1 MSEIMLNKSFAGS
14 WGVASDENIPHE
26 IINLF
31 SSDNGKIYL
40 YVPPYGGY
48 AKDKN
53 VKYLLITGEW
63 HNKKTEILYL
73 ATGLKRM
80 HKGGKYATSKDREA
94 LQEKIM
100 DQDIRYNGKLL
111 CEIKMSAEEED
122 RVFYCTFEAEK
133 LVQPKK
139 RMFLEWNGGFDEI
152 TENSFTFGLCNE
164 AYKYQRQ
171 IGYIEKDSRDYEK
184 ILNII
189 SNSMY
194 WKNENAVKKV
204 SNNGG
209 ALSPLNFLRLAHK
222 EYDETAYTNLFF
234 EFFSKNTAL
243 FGQFA
248 QTILNIPKEDSYT
261 IYKEVD
267 TKDKDKT
274 KDDIG
279 ASKNY
284 KRGRIDLLAI
294 GNKSIIVIENKIK
307 SGLNGIDKSKELS
320 QLTTYI
326 EFIERKYPDKEK
338 YYFLFEPNYN
348 EIDISEFD
356 NRRGKEFSKIRYS
369 QIYNFF
375 SGHKGEFEQGV
386 YGKYAEDFVSSLYIH
401 TLTMQDMV
409 EQRFLKAIQQK

>member
-1 MSEIMLNKSFAGS
+1 MDEIMLNKSLAGS

-31 SSDNGKIYL
+31 QSDNGKIYI
-40 YVPPYGGY
+40 YVPSHGGY
-48 AKDKN
+48 ATSRK

-80 HKGGKYATSKDREA
+80 HKGGKYATSSDREA
-94 LQEKIM
+94 LKEKII

-139 RMFLEWNGGFDEI
+139 RMFLAWNGGSDEI
-152 TENSFTFGLCNE
+152 TEDSFTFGLYNE
-164 AYKYQRQ
+164 VYKYQRQ
-171 IGYIEKDSRDYEK
+171 IGYVEKGSIDYEK

-189 SNSMY
+189 SDSTY
-194 WKNENAVKKV
+194 WKNSNAIKKV
-204 SNNGG
+204 SNSGG
-209 ALSPLNFLRLAHK
+209 VLSPLNFLRLAHK

-243 FGQFA
+243 FNQFA
-248 QTILNIPKEDSYT
+248 QAVLNIPKEDFYT
-261 IYKEVD
+261 VYKEVD
-267 TKDKDKT
+267 TKGKNKS
-274 KDDIG
+274 KDDSS
-279 ASKNY
+279 ASKNL
-284 KRGRIDLLAI
+284 KNGRIDLLAI
-294 GNKSIIVIENKIK
+294 GDKSVIVIENKIK
-307 SGLNGIDKSKELS
+307 SGLNGIDKSNELS

-326 EFIERKYPDKEK
+326 EFIERNYPDYKK

-356 NRRGKEFSKIRYS
+356 NRRGKEFDKIRYS

-375 SGHKGEFEQGV
+375 SGHKDELKRGV
-386 YGKYAEDFVSSLYIH
+386 YGKYADDFISSLYIH
-401 TLTMQDMV
+401 TLTIQDMV
-409 EQRFLKAIQQK
+409 EQRFLRAIQQK

>member
-1 MSEIMLNKSFAGS
+1 MLNKSFAGS

-100 DQDIRYNGKLL
+100 DQDIRYDGKLL

-139 RMFLEWNGGFDEI
+139 RMFLEWNGSFDEI

-171 IGYIEKDSRDYEK
+171 IGYIEK
-184 ILNII
+184 
-189 SNSMY
+189 
-194 WKNENAVKKV
+194 
-204 SNNGG
+204 
-209 ALSPLNFLRLAHK
+209 
-222 EYDETAYTNLFF
+222 
-234 EFFSKNTAL
+234 
-243 FGQFA
+243 
-248 QTILNIPKEDSYT
+248 
-261 IYKEVD
+261 EV
-267 TKDKDKT
+267 
-274 KDDIG
+274 G
-279 ASKNY
+279 S
-284 KRGRIDLLAI
+284 
-294 GNKSIIVIENKIK
+294 
-307 SGLNGIDKSKELS
+307 
-320 QLTTYI
+320 
-326 EFIERKYPDKEK
+326 
-338 YYFLFEPNYN
+338 
-348 EIDISEFD
+348 
-356 NRRGKEFSKIRYS
+356 
-369 QIYNFF
+369 
-375 SGHKGEFEQGV
+375 
-386 YGKYAEDFVSSLYIH
+386 
-401 TLTMQDMV
+401 
-409 EQRFLKAIQQK
+409 